1 MASTSPSETH
11 AALVVSQSS
20 YTGVSFEADF
30 ATISQLRT
38 GSPPNPWE
46 CAWAVFGYT
55 DNSHFYYV
63 AFKPNG
69 WELGKVDPAYPGGQ
83 RFLATGSDTTFA
95 VGSKHSFQ
103 ITQTGATITVAADG
117 KVLTTFTDMERPYLS
132 GKLGFYTEDAE
143 VIFDTVKGSVA
154 ESFESY
160 PVQTFRDGD
169 LLGSTW
175 ETPFVGYGRAEIFEF
190 SSTEPSTQIVFTGT
204 KEADY
209 LVGNELNN
217 TIYGKEGG
225 DNLNGAAG
233 DDLIFGG
240 TGSDAMAG
248 GYGRD
253 TFAFNTVTEARGD
266 KIVDWYADVIDLA
279 GIDAH
284 SNAGGNNA
292 FAFIGTRGFNGRGQ
306 LHYVQDP
313 AKGVTYI
320 EGNVSGDL
328 APDFHIALTGL
339 HMLFATD
346 FVL

>member
-46 CAWAVFGYT
+46 CAWAVFNYT
-55 DNSHFYYV
+55 DNSDFYYV

-117 KVLTTFTDMERPYLS
+117 KVLTTFTDTERPYLT

-154 ESFESY
+154 ESFEAY
-160 PVQTFRDGD
+160 PVQTFRDGAR
-169 LLGSTW
+169 LGSTW
-175 ETPFVGYGRAEIFEF
+175 EVPFVGYGHAEIFEF
-190 SSTEPSTQIVFTGT
+190 SSLEPGTQTVF
-204 KEADY
+204 D
-209 LVGNELNN
+209 
-217 TIYGKEGG
+217 
-225 DNLNGAAG
+225 
-233 DDLIFGG
+233 G
-240 TGSDAMAG
+240 TGPGDPIVADEPDNAVYGEEGSDGIA
-248 GYGRD
+248 
-253 TFAFNTVTEARGD
+253 
-266 KIVDWYADVIDLA
+266 DWHPDVI
-279 GIDAH
+279 
-284 SNAGGNNA
+284 
-292 FAFIGTRGFNGRGQ
+292 GQ
-306 LHYVQDP
+306 
-313 AKGVTYI
+313 
-320 EGNVSGDL
+320 
-328 APDFHIALTGL
+328 F
-339 HMLFATD
+339 MLFATD